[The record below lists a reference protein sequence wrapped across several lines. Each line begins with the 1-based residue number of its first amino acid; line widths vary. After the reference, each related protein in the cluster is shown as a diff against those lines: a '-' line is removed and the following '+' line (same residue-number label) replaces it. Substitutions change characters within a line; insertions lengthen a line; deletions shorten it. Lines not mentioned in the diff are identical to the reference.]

1 LCRVFLGC
9 PEEGASDCCGLEG
22 FYRIITFQGIN
33 LGVSVI
39 LTGGHNGLAVWWQG
53 SLGSGVP
60 QIAML
65 VFIFAIFYFLLIMPQ
80 QRKQKKWQAML
91 SALKT
96 GDKVTTSGGLRGTII
111 SLKEDALTLR
121 VPPDNLKLEVS
132 RGSVVSVTTAEE
144 GK

>member
-1 LCRVFLGC
+1 VPGFPRLPRRGCFRLLRPRRVLTDNYVS
-9 PEEGASDCCGLEG
+9 E
-22 FYRIITFQGIN
+22 IN
-33 LGVSVI
+33 LGVSAI
-39 LTGGHNGLAVWWQG
+39 LMGGHSRLAVWWQG

-121 VPPDNLKLEVS
+121 VPPDNL
-132 RGSVVSVTTAEE
+132 
-144 GK
+144 